1 LSPRSLRAKLLTG
14 AVLWTIGLLFA
25 SIVAITAIMLQHTGL
40 PRVVHMTA
48 YTHAGFVLP
57 FSLVCMIVGYLVFRS
72 SMTPLRD
79 LQARLAAVR
88 GGSEQTVS
96 GEYPSEVAPLVRE
109 LNALLDHRQRAV
121 TRALSKAGDLAHG
134 LKTPLAVLA
143 HDAARAKS
151 AGQSDL
157 AASIEQQVDRMRRQ
171 VEYHLA
177 QARAAASGTMTGA
190 SCRIAESSEALTRTL
205 LRLHADRGISI
216 EQHVDRTHAVR
227 CGREDLDEMLGNLL
241 DNACKYAGSRVVIAS
256 TLVGADISITVA
268 DDGPGLP
275 PHLRESVLQR
285 GVRADEAAPGSGLG
299 LGIVRDL
306 AELYGGSVTLDS
318 SRSLGGLEVKLLL
331 LTAQ

>member
-1 LSPRSLRAKLLTG
+1 MSPRSLRVRLLTG
-14 AVLWTIGLLFA
+14 AILWTIGLLFS
-25 SIVAITAIMLQHTGL
+25 SIVAITAIMLQHDGL
-40 PRVVHMTA
+40 PRIVHIST
-48 YTHAGFVLP
+48 YNHAHFVLP
-57 FSLVCMIVGYLVFRS
+57 FSLLCMVVGYLLFRS
-72 SMTPLRD
+72 SMSPLRG

-88 GGSEQTVS
+88 AGSEQVVT
-96 GEYPSEVAPLVRE
+96 GEYPSEVEPLVQE
-109 LNALLDHRQRAV
+109 LNALLEHRQRAV

-157 AASIEQQVDRMRRQ
+157 AASIDQQVDRMRRQ

-177 QARAAASGTMTGA
+177 QARAAASGTMAGA
-190 SCRIAESSEALTRTL
+190 SCRVAESSEALTRTL
-205 LRLHADRGISI
+205 LRLHADRGITI
-216 EQHVDRTHAVR
+216 EQRVDPGHAVR

-241 DNACKYAGSRVVIAS
+241 DNACKYAASRVVIAS
-256 TLVGADISITVA
+256 ALAGAHIAITVA
-268 DDGPGLP
+268 DDGPGLA

-299 LGIVRDL
+299 LAIVRDL

-318 SRSLGGLEVKLLL
+318 SRSVGGLQVQLLMP
-331 LTAQ
+331 TAP

>member
-1 LSPRSLRAKLLTG
+1 LS
-14 AVLWTIGLLFA
+14 
-25 SIVAITAIMLQHTGL
+25 SIVAITAIMLQHDGL
-40 PRVVHMTA
+40 PRIVHISA
-48 YTHAGFVLP
+48 YTNAHFVLP
-57 FSLVCMIVGYLVFRS
+57 FSLVCMVVGYLLFRS
-72 SMTPLRD
+72 SMSPLRG

-88 GGSEQTVS
+88 AGSEQVVT
-96 GEYPSEVAPLVRE
+96 GEYPSEVEPLVQE

-151 AGQSDL
+151 AGHADL

-190 SCRIAESSEALTRTL
+190 SCRVAESSEALTRTL
-205 LRLHADRGISI
+205 LRLHADRGITI
-216 EQHVDRTHAVR
+216 EQGVDPSHAVR
-227 CGREDLDEMLGNLL
+227 CGREDLDEILGNLL
-241 DNACKYAGSRVVIAS
+241 DNACKYAAARVVIAS
-256 TLVGADISITVA
+256 TLAGAHIAITVA
-268 DDGPGLP
+268 DDGPGLA

-299 LGIVRDL
+299 LAIVRDL

-318 SRSLGGLEVKLLL
+318 SRSLGGLQVQLLMPA
-331 LTAQ
+331 AQ